1 MSVTE
6 PTSTPSADAPAASP
20 DPGAGEAAAA
30 TSTAPATPSTQPA
43 PVDPPATVDGGGA
56 PADPFDQLVADYESG
71 NLDPAAGLRRAKEL
85 GRENQS
91 LRQRVNALEGVAQ
104 AASALHPDDAGYV
117 GTLTQAFASRDKD
130 TAITLLLDGL
140 KAIAGDQFDQIV
152 AGGNQPAAEAP
163 AETPA
168 SDRPIDEVVAEAV
181 AKALAA
187 REQEATVEQTRS
199 QVAAKM
205 ADLGYEPEPDGSPS
219 VVAEQVLML
228 AKRVQANE
236 GCTAVEAVEKAH
248 AQVQEKIHA
257 EAVAYAKSKG
267 GLSAVDAGG
276 EPKPA
281 DTPDITGQG
290 GVSEGHARALKRLT
304 AMAEQQ
310 TA

>member
-6 PTSTPSADAPAASP
+6 PTSAPVSDAPAASP
-20 DPGAGEAAAA
+20 DPGAGEAPAA

-152 AGGNQPAAEAP
+152 AGQPAAEQSP
-163 AETPA
+163 ETPA
-168 SDRPIDEVVAEAV
+168 ADRPIDEVVADAV

-205 ADLGYEPEPDGSPS
+205 ADLGYEPEADGSPS

-228 AKRVQANE
+228 AKRVQAAE

-248 AQVQEKIHA
+248 AQVQDQIQA
-257 EAVAYAKSKG
+257 AAVAYAKSKG

-281 DTPDITGQG
+281 ENPDLTGQG
-290 GVSEGHARALKRLT
+290 GVSEGHARALKRLA
-304 AMAEQQ
+304 AMSEQQ

>member
-6 PTSTPSADAPAASP
+6 PTSAPVSDAPAASP
-20 DPGAGEAAAA
+20 DPGAGEAPAA

-152 AGGNQPAAEAP
+152 AGQPAAEQSP
-163 AETPA
+163 ETPA
-168 SDRPIDEVVAEAV
+168 ADRPIDEVVADAV

-199 QVAAKM
+199 QVA
-205 ADLGYEPEPDGSPS
+205 GS
-219 VVAEQVLML
+219 AM
-228 AKRVQANE
+228 
-236 GCTAVEAVEKAH
+236 
-248 AQVQEKIHA
+248 
-257 EAVAYAKSKG
+257 
-267 GLSAVDAGG
+267 SASITCALR
-276 EPKPA
+276 PRAAISSAISARFPA
-281 DTPDITGQG
+281 
-290 GVSEGHARALKRLT
+290 SRAARGMSAPAS
-304 AMAEQQ
+304 AMASAISRPSPRLPPVMN
-310 TA
+310 T